1 MPKQTLEVADIFRAR
16 GPVWRQAHAG
26 HISLDQLKVMS
37 SIEACRSAALGG
49 HVLRCSACEHQQIAY
64 NSCRN
69 RHCPRCQGSAAH
81 RWLEARQGDL
91 LPVEYYHLVFTLPA
105 PISDLAYSNKSVIYT
120 IPKALASLM
129 GQAFLFKAAAETL
142 QTIAADPKHLG
153 ARIGLT
159 LVLHTWGSTMI
170 HHPHVH
176 GIVPGG
182 GLSIDGEQWIH
193 CKPGFFLPVRVLS
206 RLFRRLFL
214 ERLIEAYQAGEL
226 KFFGEHRSLANTR
239 DFDNWIK
246 PLRKIEWVVYAKRP
260 FAGPEAVLAY
270 LARYTHRVAISNSR
284 LLGFDD
290 RGVTFK
296 WKDYRSK
303 QRFRHKNMTLKTD
316 EFIRRFLIHVLP
328 SRFHRI
334 RHYGLLANSGRR
346 DNLKRARELLIDKT
360 ADEEITENG
369 AIGSAESKLT
379 DIPELPQTTYICP
392 DCGSPMV
399 IIECFERG
407 QLPRAPPLRVIA
419 L

>member
-1 MPKQTLEVADIFRAR
+1 MSRQTLEVADIFRAR
-16 GPVWRQAHAG
+16 GPVWRQANAG
-26 HISLDQLKVMS
+26 HISLGQLKVMS
-37 SIEACRSAALGG
+37 AIEACRSAALGG
-49 HVLRCSACEHQQIAY
+49 HILRCSSCEHQQIAY

-81 RWLEARQGDL
+81 RWLEARQADL
-91 LPVEYYHLVFTLPA
+91 LPVDYYHLVFTLPA

-120 IPKALASLM
+120 I
-129 GQAFLFKAAAETL
+129 LFKAAAETL

-159 LVLHTWGSTMI
+159 LVLHTWGSAMP

-182 GLSIDGEQWIH
+182 GLSLDGEQWIH
-193 CKPGFFLPVRVLS
+193 CRPGFFLPVRVLS

-214 ERLIEAYQAGEL
+214 ERLTDAYQAGEL
-226 KFFGEHRSLANTR
+226 KFFGEHRSLGNTR
-239 DFDNWIK
+239 DFDHWIK

-290 RGVTFK
+290 QGVTFK

-303 QRFRHKNMTLKTD
+303 QRFRHKTMTLETD

-328 SRFHRI
+328 GGFHRI

-360 ADEEITENG
+360 DDEGVNENSVIDNP
-369 AIGSAESKLT
+369 ASET
-379 DIPELPQTTYICP
+379 NEIPEPLQPIYICP
-392 DCGSPMV
+392 DCGNPMV

-407 QLPRAPPLRVIA
+407 QQPRAPPVRIIA
-419 L
+419 S